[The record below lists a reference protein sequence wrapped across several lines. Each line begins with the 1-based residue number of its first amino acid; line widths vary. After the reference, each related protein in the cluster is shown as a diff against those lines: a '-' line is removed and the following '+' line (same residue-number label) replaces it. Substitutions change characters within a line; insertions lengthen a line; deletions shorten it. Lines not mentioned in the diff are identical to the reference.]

1 MKKVLSVFLCIA
13 ILSGCLLA
21 FAGCGKDEN
30 DKGAVVSAYYVG
42 GLYNFDPAMAYTDD
56 DAMKVLS
63 LIYEPLFTMKD
74 NGGVKKALA
83 DSYEIVEDEE
93 AGIYQL
99 LITIKETYWS
109 DGSLVTADDVAF
121 AWKRIL
127 SPDFK
132 SQAAT
137 LLYEVKNAVA
147 VKNGEGLT
155 IDDLGIIADGDLL
168 TITFEGKIDYDAFL
182 RNLTSVALS
191 PLRESVVSVRED
203 SWAKRVASIVV
214 NGPFRVKTLNVETGE
229 FTLERN
235 QYYRREP
242 GSTTSVDKYVNPY
255 QILTQWQ
262 NAVNNDSTE
271 QYLDSVYAQFVEGTI
286 FYMGEL
292 PLSVRGQYKES
303 AEVADLLSTKTL
315 IFNMNESPVSE
326 SGLTVNTELWSS
338 VLVRQAMSL
347 AIDRNAIA
355 NKLTFARPA
364 NGFISY
370 GVYEGTDED
379 KAFRDQGGSLIS
391 TSANLDQAREYLQM
405 AGINP
410 AEHRI
415 TVTYRDTVDDHAVYE
430 IVKAAWE
437 SLGFTVV
444 ARRVLTQTEIYPDH
458 VDDGSINTDVL
469 QDTYMA
475 SDFDVILIDYQMLST
490 DAFAALSSFSTTMNG
505 NGIDITLDPTSGT
518 TKYTTNVTYG
528 GFSNAD
534 YDALI
539 QSAFEQKD
547 LDRRAAILHNAEK
560 ALLAL
565 MPVVPLVFNQN
576 YYVAHKD
583 FKKLEYSTYG
593 YVVLTDAK
601 LKDYEKYL
609 PTEE

>member
-1 MKKVLSVFLCIA
+1 MKKVLSVFLCFA

-21 FAGCGKDEN
+21 FAGCGKDEG
-30 DKGAVVSAYYVG
+30 DKGAVVKAYYVA

-56 DAMKVLS
+56 DALKVMS
-63 LIYEPLFTMKD
+63 LIYEPLFTLKD
-74 NGGVKKALA
+74 NGEVKKALA
-83 DSYEIVEDEE
+83 DSYKIVEDEE
-93 AGIYQL
+93 EGVYQM
-99 LITIKETYWS
+99 LITLKETYWS
-109 DGSLVTADDVAF
+109 DGSLVTADDVAY

-155 IDDLGIIADGDLL
+155 IDDLGIISDGDLL

-191 PLRESVVSVRED
+191 PLREAVVSVREN
-203 SWAKRVASIVV
+203 SWAKRVSSIVV
-214 NGPFRVKTLNVETGE
+214 NGPFRVKTLNIETGE

-242 GSTTSVDKYVNPY
+242 GSTTKVDKYVNPY
-255 QILTQWQ
+255 QIATEWQ
-262 NAVNNDSTE
+262 NAVNYDSTE
-271 QYLDSVYAQFVEGTI
+271 AYLDSVYAKFVEGAI

-292 PLSVRGQYKES
+292 PLSVRGQYKDS
-303 AEVADLLSTKTL
+303 AKVSDLLSTKSL
-315 IFNMNESPVSE
+315 IFNMNESAVSA
-326 SGLTVNTELWSS
+326 SGLTINSDLWSS
-338 VLVRQAMSL
+338 VLVRQALSL

-364 NGFISY
+364 TGFISY
-370 GVYEGTDED
+370 GVYEGTDAD
-379 KAFRDQGGSLIS
+379 KAFRDAGGALIS
-391 TSANLDQAREYLQM
+391 TSANLELAREYLQM
-405 AGINP
+405 AEINP

-415 TVTYRDTVDDHAVYE
+415 TVTYRDTVDDHAAYE

-444 ARRVLTQTEIYPDH
+444 ARRVSTATQIYPDH
-458 VDDGSINTDVL
+458 IDDGSINTDVL
-469 QDTYMA
+469 QDTYM
-475 SDFDVILIDYQMLST
+475 SGDFDVIMIDYQMLST
-490 DAFAALSSFSTTMNG
+490 DAFSALSSFSTTMNG
-505 NGIDITLDPTSGT
+505 NGIDITLDSTNGT
-518 TKYTTNVTYG
+518 TKYTTNTTYG

-539 QSAFEQKD
+539 QTAFEQKN
-547 LDRRAAILHNAEK
+547 LDRRAALLHNAEK

-593 YVVLTDAK
+593 YVVLTEAK

-609 PTEE
+609 ETEE